1 MTRTFTLN
9 TATGVTTFAM
19 TALATLSVALA
30 APNATLV
37 TPPSPNVAPASQPL
51 AASLADVIPDIAER
65 TVKSVVS
72 ITTARNVRMIN
83 FDPDMSADP
92 FDGISSTPHA
102 EGSGVILTASGRI
115 VTNAHVLQNADDIKV
130 ALSDG
135 REFDAT
141 LIGMDVRTDLAVL
154 QLKGNLPKLTPLPVG
169 DSATLRLGEVVLA
182 IGNPFG
188 VGQSVSMGIISA
200 KNRQIGIEGI
210 EDFLQ
215 TDAAINPG
223 NSGGALVNL
232 RGELIGINTAIAS
245 GTNAGVGF
253 AIPTSLMVPIVEMLI
268 KDGKVTRA
276 YLGVEP
282 MTLSPAMAS
291 ANQLDVKKGVILRSV
306 VAGGPAARA
315 GLGANDVV
323 VAINNTP
330 ISTDR
335 ELRRVIGTGKIG
347 SKVQLEVV
355 RAGKGVP
362 QTINATLEVFPEPT
376 GQPGQPGQVAPNK
389 RSPTKRLPMLPKRLL
404 PTPSP

>member
-1 MTRTFTLN
+1 MTRKITLN
-9 TATGVTTFAM
+9 CATGVTTFAIS
-19 TALATLSVALA
+19 ALTTLSVALA
-30 APNATLV
+30 APNTTLA
-37 TPPSPNVAPASQPL
+37 TPPITKPAPASLTL

-72 ITTARNVRMIN
+72 ITTARNVRMIGFN
-83 FDPDMSADP
+83 PDVSPDL

-200 KNRQIGIEGI
+200 KNRQIGLEGI

-215 TDAAINPG
+215 TDASINPG

-232 RGELIGINTAIAS
+232 RGELVGINTAVGS
-245 GTNAGVGF
+245 GIGF
-253 AIPTSLMVPIVEMLI
+253 AIPTSLMLPVVEMLI

-306 VAGGPAARA
+306 VAGGPAAR
-315 GLGANDVV
+315 LGANDVV

-362 QTINATLEVFPEPT
+362 QTISATLEVFPEPSN
-376 GQPGQPGQVAPNK
+376 QPGQPAPRTRGPAK
-389 RSPTKRLPMLPKRLL
+389 RGPVLPKRLL
-404 PTPSP
+404 PTPTP